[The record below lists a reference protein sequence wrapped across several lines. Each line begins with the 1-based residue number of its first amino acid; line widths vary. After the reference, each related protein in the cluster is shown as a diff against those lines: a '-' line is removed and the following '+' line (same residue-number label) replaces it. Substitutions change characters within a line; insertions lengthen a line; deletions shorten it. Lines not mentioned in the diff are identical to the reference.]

1 MISGQHGF
9 ATLVFASS
17 TNINKVYEKW
27 QTETGVKVFAISID
41 DSRTSKKVPQF
52 VKGRGWKF
60 DIYLDENSDLKRA
73 MNAGYPPQT
82 FLFDGSGKLVW
93 QHSGYAEGNEEEL
106 YNKIKELGTEP
117 NQENKKN

>member
-1 MISGQHGF
+1 
-9 ATLVFASS
+9 
-17 TNINKVYEKW
+17 
-27 QTETGVKVFAISID
+27 
-41 DSRTSKKVPQF
+41 
-52 VKGRGWKF
+52 
-60 DIYLDENSDLKRA
+60 